1 MGAIGAEAG
10 IAVAVIA
17 VVVVVVVVGWNVI
30 WSVAIKLVSM
40 RCSKM
45 KDGTYGIT
53 WGKVRQWR

>member
-17 VVVVVVVVGWNVI
+17 VVVVVVGWNVV

-40 RCSKM
+40 RCNKM
-45 KDGTYGIT
+45 KDGMYGMYL
-53 WGKVRQWR
+53 G